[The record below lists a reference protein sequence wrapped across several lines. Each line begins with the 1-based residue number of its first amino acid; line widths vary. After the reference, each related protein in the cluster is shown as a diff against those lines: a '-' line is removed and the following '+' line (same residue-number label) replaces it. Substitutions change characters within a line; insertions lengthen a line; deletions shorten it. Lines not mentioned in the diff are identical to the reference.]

1 MRAELL
7 KQDQDVIDRV
17 NQFPKDDPGLSD
29 KKKAAEKEYKFP
41 SALKERFPSLNLYD
55 GDTVGVGEGNRATG
69 AAEQWACVCSL
80 AVMTTCLCAKYASE
94 KGDGETVKKAQ
105 GMLVQYQKRGSKL
118 FGVHHDARPLTE
130 DEVVEWGSGLI
141 SHADTPEKMGAS
153 YLTMVIHDLTKVKS
167 IVAPLAEKY
176 PQLNDE
182 ALTAKFIDGVIAGEA
197 VLPGSYRGPELTDI
211 KTCDEA
217 MRNAIKAGFLTGFN
231 ASQVMQGESTAVD
244 GLKVSRFL
252 KDHPDALW
260 FMDHYLLD
268 TAGILG
274 KPHAFIGSII
284 VDGNTFKPYNAYI
297 NCLVSGTPQGG
308 RPAGDMSTSCQQAN
322 SAYHE
327 YRLGADMVNAAK
339 DDELGQGLQTLA
351 KDLGVKEAEM
361 RVAFARTVE
370 LSRATTNEAAR
381 GLLKC
386 WQHAKERFGP
396 ELIAGLVTE
405 MNIDGVDRGS
415 HESSNPLEVVVM
427 LEYSPKTMNDAA
439 KSDDWEAEV
448 SIILGAWP
456 NHRFL
461 LSVEAGCGHLLT
473 RGWVCAGLFAVLWRC
488 GRAAIVAQSEAGETR
503 NPYTVTINPIA
514 MRTAPKYAESSGY
527 TWLQWFGEMLQA
539 WRAGN
544 ALAPLLEKAVC
555 AKELQLE
562 WAANI

>member
-1 MRAELL
+1 
-7 KQDQDVIDRV
+7 V

-130 DEVVEWGSGLI
+130 EEVVEWGSGLI

-153 YLTMVIHDLTKVKS
+153 YLTMVIHDLTKGKS